1 MGMRKRECSPGAE
14 SITSQWEQQL
24 LKGRA
29 ARGLDFSST
38 LASCCLV
45 LPLGGHLIYQH
56 VRLLIHKAAKV
67 TRTCGIVAAVKKK
80 KKKILR
86 CPKTLKLQSLCTSD
100 SPGSMWGKPLRR
112 ESRDV
117 ISCINS
123 ALYIARQCFKSL
135 KRLDKFKMI
144 IQGPKPRRI

>member
-1 MGMRKRECSPGAE
+1 MGKRKRECSPGAE

-38 LASCCLV
+38 LALCCLV
-45 LPLGGHLIYQH
+45 LPQGGHLIYQH
-56 VRLLIHKAAKV
+56 VILLIHKAAKV
-67 TRTCGIVAAVKKK
+67 TRTCGIVVAVKK

-100 SPGSMWGKPLRR
+100 SPGSTWGKPLHRG
-112 ESRDV
+112 SRDV
-117 ISCINS
+117 LSCINS
-123 ALYIARQCFKSL
+123 VLYIARQCFKSL

-144 IQGPKPRRI
+144 IWGPKTRRI